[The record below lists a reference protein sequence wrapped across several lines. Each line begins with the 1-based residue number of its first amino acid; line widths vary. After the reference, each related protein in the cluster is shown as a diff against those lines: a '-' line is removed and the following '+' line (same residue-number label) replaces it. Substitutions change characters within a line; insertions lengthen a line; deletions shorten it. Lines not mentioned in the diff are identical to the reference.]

1 MILSKEDIKRHV
13 SDFFKD
19 KPVSKVWLFGS
30 YARGDFDD
38 KSDVDILISFE
49 KDSKVGWSY
58 YGWNEEMEEIMHKK
72 VQVVSDGGVSKY
84 IKPFIDADKVLLYE
98 K

>member
-30 YARGDFDD
+30 YARGESDD
-38 KSDVDILISFE
+38 DSDVDILISFE
-49 KDSKVGWSY
+49 KDSKIGLRYLVWG
-58 YGWNEEMEEIMHKK
+58 EEMEEIILKK
-72 VQVVSDGGVSKY
+72 VQVVSDGGLSKY
-84 IKPFIDADKVLLYE
+84 IKPFIDNDKELLYE